1 MRKVAEVNMNRIS
14 GAQIS
19 EATPSS
25 HGHAHAGG
33 APVEFEQVTKLYGS
47 APAVDA
53 LDLSIRP
60 GEFLTLLG
68 PSGSGKSTLLMLLAG
83 FERPTSGSIKVAG
96 RDLNRVPPNRRDQGV
111 VFQSYAL
118 FPHMTAREN
127 LAYPLDARGIGAA
140 EKAGLI
146 ASALDRV
153 RMSHLADRYPNQLS
167 GGQQQRVALARA
179 IVFKPP
185 LLLMDE
191 SLSALD
197 RNLREEMQYELKI
210 LHEQLATTIV
220 YVTHDQG
227 EALTMS
233 DRIAVLS
240 NGRMVQLGTPKS
252 IYDNPANRFVAR
264 FIGDSNFIEGNVCGI
279 SGPEA
284 LITIGGDRSLRAMR
298 RDDTQKGDSIRAMV
312 RPEAIEIARVAAAPP
327 PGSVPFLT
335 GEVTRAIFVGG
346 SFRYWLDAD
355 GIELCCSAPS
365 TARHEAIGAGEKVR
379 ISIHPED
386 LKIIPD

>member
-1 MRKVAEVNMNRIS
+1 MNMNRIS
-14 GAQIS
+14 GVQIA
-19 EATPSS
+19 EPIPSS
-25 HGHAHAGG
+25 HGHAHTGG
-33 APVEFEQVTKLYGS
+33 APVEFEKVTKLYGS
-47 APAVDA
+47 VPAVDA
-53 LDLSIRP
+53 LDLSIKP

-140 EKAGLI
+140 EKARLI
-146 ASALDRV
+146 DSALDRV
-153 RMSHLADRYPNQLS
+153 RMSHLADRYPSQLS

-240 NGRMVQLGTPKS
+240 NGRLVQLGAPKA

-264 FIGDSNFIEGNVCGI
+264 FIGESNFIEGTVSRV
-279 SGPEA
+279 SGREA
-284 LITIGGDRSLRAMR
+284 LITIAGDRSLRATH
-298 RDDTQKGDSIRAMV
+298 RDTTEIGDSVRAMV
-312 RPEAIEIARVAAAPP
+312 RPEALEITRVGSTPP
-327 PGSVPFLT
+327 LGSVSFLV
-335 GEVTRAIFVGG
+335 GEITRAIFVGG

-355 GIELCCSAPS
+355 GVELCCSAPS
-365 TARHEAIGAGEKVR
+365 TARHEAIGTGEKVR